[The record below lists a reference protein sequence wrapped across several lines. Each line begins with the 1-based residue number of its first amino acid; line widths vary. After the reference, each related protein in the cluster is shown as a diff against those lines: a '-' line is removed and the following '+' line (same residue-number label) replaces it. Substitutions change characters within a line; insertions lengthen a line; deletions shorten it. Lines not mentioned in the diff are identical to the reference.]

1 VRGHVALGPVAAL
14 LLLSPAAVA
23 APRTHLVVI
32 DKMRFGAL
40 PGDLRTGDIIVWEN
54 RDLFRHTATAKD
66 GSFNVDLPAGGKGR
80 TVLQRPG
87 TFAFTCKF
95 HPGMRGVLKVA
106 K

>member
-1 VRGHVALGPVAAL
+1 MRGHVALGPVAAL

-40 PGDLRTGDIIVWEN
+40 PGDLKTGDIIVWEN

>member
-1 VRGHVALGPVAAL
+1 MRGHVALGPVVAL
-14 LLLSPAAVA
+14 LLLSPAAAA

-40 PGDLRTGDIIVWEN
+40 PADLRAGDIIVWEN

-66 GSFNVDLPAGGKGR
+66 GSFNVDLPAGAKGR

>member
-1 VRGHVALGPVAAL
+1 MRGHVALGPVAAL
-14 LLLSPAAVA
+14 LLLSSAAAA

-80 TVLQRPG
+80 TVLPRPG

>member
-1 VRGHVALGPVAAL
+1 MAAL
-14 LLLSPAAVA
+14 LLLSPAAAA

>member
-1 VRGHVALGPVAAL
+1 MRGHVALGPVAAL